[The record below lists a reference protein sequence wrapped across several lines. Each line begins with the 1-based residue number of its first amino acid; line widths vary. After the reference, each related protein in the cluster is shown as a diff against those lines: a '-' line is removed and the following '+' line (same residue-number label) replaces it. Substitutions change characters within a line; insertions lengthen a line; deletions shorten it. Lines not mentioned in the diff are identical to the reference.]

1 MYNLVFELME
11 IVGITEK
18 LTELE
23 WQNQLGERV
32 SEVDTIG
39 EMVDY
44 KVTHPEHVLFVYGVG
59 DNICQKNDMDDQKFL
74 VKRGCQPRI
83 FSSTPN
89 AYWTTMEFTPSAG
102 KPVPY
107 GIITLSVE
115 DRYGIDIFAN
125 WLDNI
130 LLEANYE
137 LGIFFSGGPRS
148 TFNECD
154 MPCYITPSPKGSIT
168 SHILVDILKW
178 IDEIGVHPRQK
189 NRPISFLL
197 INRHESQLELPFLLY
212 MNDPPHNCI
221 RIPNGISVW

>member
-1 MYNLVFELME
+1 MLSKCGIQFGHKRSHRCKYIFYFKAMYNLVFELME

-89 AYWTTMEFTPSAG
+89 AY
-102 KPVPY
+102 
-107 GIITLSVE
+107 
-115 DRYGIDIFAN
+115 
-125 WLDNI
+125 
-130 LLEANYE
+130 
-137 LGIFFSGGPRS
+137 
-148 TFNECD
+148 
-154 MPCYITPSPKGSIT
+154 
-168 SHILVDILKW
+168 
-178 IDEIGVHPRQK
+178 
-189 NRPISFLL
+189 
-197 INRHESQLELPFLLY
+197 
-212 MNDPPHNCI
+212 
-221 RIPNGISVW
+221 